1 MTTDPKN
8 ARPLLHRALAGIC
21 LLLIACGLW
30 LCGQQSPSAPDA
42 YVPDPAPVVPDA
54 SPDAGAEVADGG
66 SPIDLHASI

>member
-1 MTTDPKN
+1 MTDAPKTT
-8 ARPLLHRALAGIC
+8 RSYLLRLGSALSLA
-21 LLLIACGLW
+21 LIAGGIW